1 VEAPVGRVVVLG
13 VGNVL
18 QSDEGVG
25 PHVVAELARR
35 FRFHPEVELI
45 DGGTSAM
52 ELLDDMAEASLLLIV
67 DAVKSGQPPATVVK
81 LSGEEVPRFFTRK
94 LSPHQVG
101 LCDVL
106 ATLALTGESPQR
118 TVIVGVEPASLA
130 LAMEIS
136 PVVSAAVPEVLEAV
150 LAELQAEGIVSQE
163 RYPAIQSSPRRRGSS
178 GFLKGCLTCVSRFP
192 PA

>member
-1 VEAPVGRVVVLG
+1 VGAPIRRIVVLG
-13 VGNVL
+13 VGNLL

-25 PHVVAELARR
+25 PHVVAELGRR
-35 FRFHPEVELI
+35 FRFRPEVELI

-81 LSGEEVPRFFTRK
+81 LTGDEVPRFFTRK

-106 ATLALTGESPQR
+106 ATLALTGESPAR
-118 TVIVGVEPASLA
+118 TVIIGVEPASLA
-130 LAMEIS
+130 LAMELS
-136 PVVSAAVPEVLEAV
+136 PAVSAAVPEVLEAL
-150 LAELQAEGIVSQE
+150 LAELRAEGVAVRE
-163 RYPAIQSSPRRRGSS
+163 RHPAA
-178 GFLKGCLTCVSRFP
+178 K
-192 PA
+192 AA